1 MDPWTVI
8 DISKAQVDSHIKCHI
23 CLKHYSINER
33 ASRLV
38 CSHIFH
44 EACIT
49 QWLQREYTCPMCHM
63 QIRPEVEVTIEDNTV
78 GVDNIVTL
86 LSKAYH
92 YVFNKPDHPDG
103 EKMTENEEG
112 KTEDENDS
120 KDEEDMIENKGD
132 KTDEEDKTED
142 EEDKTEDEDDRTDE
156 EDVAEDENDSND
168 EEDTAENED
177 DETD

>member
-142 EEDKTEDEDDRTDE
+142 EDDRTDE